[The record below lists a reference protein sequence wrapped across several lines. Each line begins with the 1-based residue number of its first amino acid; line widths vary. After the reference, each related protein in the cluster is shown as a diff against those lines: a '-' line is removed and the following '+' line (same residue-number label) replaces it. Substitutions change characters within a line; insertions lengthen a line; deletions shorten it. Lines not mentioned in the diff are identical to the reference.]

1 MAIIKAA
8 ENKVNKVLFTVE
20 AAAPKYQMRIAINTI
35 PTTSATIEST
45 TATSSEASFL
55 SSDSTLNCRGFEN
68 KFT

>member
-35 PTTSATIEST
+35 PTTVRQLKS
-45 TATSSEASFL
+45 L
-55 SSDSTLNCRGFEN
+55 QLLHLNPHFCHLIQL
-68 KFT
+68 

>member
-55 SSDSTLNCRGFEN
+55 SSD
-68 KFT
+68 